1 MVDNLKIHQAEIV
14 KKLTPYLTALP
25 QSKINAGSLVVYAR
39 ALSSLSIAQIDA
51 AMLKLMRTSKY
62 FPTVAEIFEQVEN
75 LQQFVS
81 NTEKPTADAA
91 WQEAMKLAH
100 DKFVYGKWKYS
111 CKEVGL
117 AVKRFGKNELCVLEP
132 DGMNTARAQFMR
144 IYESIL
150 KQQKDKKVNGII
162 LKSLPEQTVKNIIGD
177 LASNMD
183 IDKLPEG
190 DKNMR
195 LVKGA

>member
-1 MVDNLKIHQAEIV
+1 MDKLHQIEII
-14 KKLTPYLTALP
+14 KALTPYLAALP
-25 QSKINAGSLVVYAR
+25 QSKINEGSLIVYAR

-75 LQQFVS
+75 IQQFAAKK
-81 NTEKPTADAA
+81 EIPAADAA
-91 WQEAMKLAH
+91 WQEAMRLAH
-100 DKFVYGKWKYS
+100 DKFIYGKWQYS
-111 CKEVGL
+111 CKEVEL

-150 KQQKDKKVNGII
+150 KQQKDKKVNSVI
-162 LKSLPEQTVKNIIGD
+162 LKSLPEQTVKSIIGD

>member
-1 MVDNLKIHQAEIV
+1 MDKLHQIEII
-14 KKLTPYLTALP
+14 KTLTPYLAALP
-25 QSKINAGSLVVYAR
+25 QSKINEGSLIVYAR
-39 ALSSLSIAQIDA
+39 ALSTLSIAQIDT

-100 DKFVYGKWKYS
+100 DKFVYGKWEFS
-111 CKEVGL
+111 CKEVEL

-144 IYESIL
+144 IYDSIV
-150 KQQKDKKVNGII
+150 KQQKDKTVNGTI
-162 LKSLPEQTVKNIIGD
+162 LKLLPEQAVKSIIGD
-177 LASNMD
+177 LADNMD

>member
-1 MVDNLKIHQAEIV
+1 MDNKSHQVQII
-14 KKLTPYLTALP
+14 KTLTPYLAALP
-25 QSKINAGSLVVYAR
+25 QSKINEGSLIVYAR
-39 ALSSLSIAQIDA
+39 ALSPLSIAQIDA

-62 FPTVAEIFEQVEN
+62 FPTIAEIFEQVEN
-75 LQQFVS
+75 IQQFAN
-81 NTEKPTADAA
+81 NTQIPTADAA
-91 WQEAMKLAH
+91 WCEAMQLAH
-100 DKFVYGKWKYS
+100 DKFIYSKWEYS
-111 CKEVGL
+111 CKEVEL

-150 KQQKDKKVNGII
+150 KQQKDKKINGII
-162 LKSLPEQTVKNIIGD
+162 LKSLPAQTIKNIIGD

-183 IDKLPEG
+183 IDKSPED
-190 DKNMR
+190 DKDMR